1 MRKAMKTID
10 DFNRLIDEA
19 ATTIYKLRHD
29 FEATEFKN
37 RDQQAM
43 AYKAMRKD
51 VSKYNEEI
59 ARLRRLAVFAE
70 TVSEEGVRLMV
81 DRLRANVSA
90 ATASAKQMFDPDGD
104 GKNKKLV
111 QQYLTNSQIP
121 LKKRQIAEL
130 EFILS

>member
-1 MRKAMKTID
+1 MKTIN

-37 RDQQAM
+37 RDQQAR

-51 VSKYNEEI
+51 VSKHNEEI

-70 TVSEEGVRLMV
+70 TVSEEGEGAVNGRQ
-81 DRLRANVSA
+81 A
-90 ATASAKQMFDPDGD
+90 AS
-104 GKNKKLV
+104 
-111 QQYLTNSQIP
+111 
-121 LKKRQIAEL
+121 
-130 EFILS
+130 